1 MDTQDMEKEKQQL
14 TTQTSQKGLES
25 RLENTWS
32 LIPGLGAV
40 WTACVRY
47 LSNSLIQLLLAS
59 LLLMRAIWSNCASN
73 CCFTCRG
80 KRQIYVVSKRRLI
93 LCPQHLSFLP
103 AVSFHS
109 SPLAHLNML
118 ENILEVQ
125 TQRKLDLLECGFDT
139 QPKGFFS
146 TLRLMDYSL
155 ICYCGATRRLNAHI

>member
-40 WTACVRY
+40 WTACVHY
-47 LSNSLIQLLLAS
+47 LSNSLVQLLLAS

-80 KRQIYVVSKRRLI
+80 KRRIYVFSKTRLI

-109 SPLAHLNML
+109 SPLSHLNFW
-118 ENILEVQ
+118 
-125 TQRKLDLLECGFDT
+125 TCWKTSWRYKF
-139 QPKGFFS
+139 KGNWICWNAVL
-146 TLRLMDYSL
+146 TLNQKASSVPEAGGL
-155 ICYCGATRRLNAHI
+155 